1 MNRTPELKAVLFDL
15 DGTLLDTAPD
25 FATVLNSMLQRHD
38 RAPVPYPAIRQTV
51 SHGARALVE
60 LGFGSSEGDTGFED
74 LLNEL
79 LNQYQAH
86 LSERTK
92 LFDGMAELLQFIEE
106 RCIPWGIVTNKP
118 ALYTS
123 AILQDLELDQRC
135 ATTIC
140 PDQVTHRKPH
150 PESIY
155 LACAEVGCEPVD
167 AIYVGDHRRDIE
179 AGINAGMA
187 TIAAAYGYVTAADP
201 PHQWGADRV
210 ANNVNELQCFIRE
223 RLGLLL

>member
-1 MNRTPELKAVLFDL
+1 MNMPPKLKAVLFDL

-25 FATVLNSMLQRHD
+25 FASVLNTMLQRHD
-38 RAPVPYPAIRQTV
+38 RAPVSYRAIRQTV
-51 SHGARALVE
+51 SHGARALVQ
-60 LGFGSSEGDTGFED
+60 LGFDTSEGDTGFED

-79 LNQYQAH
+79 LDQYQAR
-86 LSERTK
+86 LSECTS
-92 LFDGMAELLQFIEE
+92 LFEGMTELLQLIETQ
-106 RCIPWGIVTNKP
+106 RIPWGIVTNKP

-123 AILQDLELDQRC
+123 AILQDLQLDQRC

-140 PDQVTHRKPH
+140 PDQITHRKPH

-155 LACAEVGCEPVD
+155 LACSEVGCEPVE

-179 AGINAGMA
+179 AGRNAGMP
-187 TIAAAYGYVTAADP
+187 TIAAAYGYVTAEDP
-201 PHQWGADRV
+201 PDQWGADRV
-210 ANNVNELQCFIRE
+210 ANNVNELHFFIRE